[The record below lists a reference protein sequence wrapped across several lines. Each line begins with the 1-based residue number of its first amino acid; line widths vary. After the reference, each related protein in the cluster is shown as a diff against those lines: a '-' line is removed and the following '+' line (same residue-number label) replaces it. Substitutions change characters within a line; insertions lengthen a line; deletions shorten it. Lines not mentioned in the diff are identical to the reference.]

1 MFGWKVAVEERQI
14 HGWRLLLFRRCD
26 DCYLG
31 FDHQQPNHKIL
42 DISANSKIDMGI
54 LKKIL
59 DWTSNET
66 PAHIDKN
73 RRIASRQ
80 LVDEKPAIRYVT
92 EKLPVPAASVL
103 PFAEM
108 DSGPEYPFVMS
119 RTLEA
124 PLEQDSFAAYGDWK
138 EEGADRFQSNGLDGL
153 PSSADGFLDQ
163 VVDAFDEAFDRACG
177 SDSMPAHS
185 SGTAGS
191 VQNENDEATIQNLFG
206 QIAGNY
212 SQPVRNF
219 AFELR
224 CGTASKDCIEF
235 LRSSLKMIGDAAE
248 TMDLAEAVKRIADFN
263 ELLLTAQVAPEKW
276 LEGEIRSL
284 LLDNYNGLVE
294 ALPDVFRTGTDERKR
309 EDIIIKS
316 LLQQIPG
323 MGRVSFEKLY
333 LAGLGSLHALFV
345 ANKEDL
351 AAATSIPAPLCERIV
366 DKFQEHRAKALAIS
380 LQEPQSGYCAH
391 LTSLVVELRCQHE
404 ELERA
409 SAGSALNPELATE
422 KRRRRQLRQRCFLQI
437 VATLAELGDVDLIHK
452 IQRLSF
458 RQRLKKLEDHLET
471 LERTAQSAPMRS
483 AELVSQP

>member
-1 MFGWKVAVEERQI
+1 
-14 HGWRLLLFRRCD
+14 
-26 DCYLG
+26 
-31 FDHQQPNHKIL
+31 
-42 DISANSKIDMGI
+42 
-54 LKKIL
+54 
-59 DWTSNET
+59 
-66 PAHIDKN
+66 
-73 RRIASRQ
+73 
-80 LVDEKPAIRYVT
+80 
-92 EKLPVPAASVL
+92 
-103 PFAEM
+103 
-108 DSGPEYPFVMS
+108 
-119 RTLEA
+119 
-124 PLEQDSFAAYGDWK
+124 
-138 EEGADRFQSNGLDGL
+138 QSNGLDGL

-219 AFELR
+219 SFELR

-351 AAATSIPAPLCERIV
+351 AA
-366 DKFQEHRAKALAIS
+366 
-380 LQEPQSGYCAH
+380 
-391 LTSLVVELRCQHE
+391 
-404 ELERA
+404 
-409 SAGSALNPELATE
+409 
-422 KRRRRQLRQRCFLQI
+422 
-437 VATLAELGDVDLIHK
+437 
-452 IQRLSF
+452 
-458 RQRLKKLEDHLET
+458 
-471 LERTAQSAPMRS
+471 
-483 AELVSQP
+483 